1 MIVTVFFEKS
11 EKMGNSG
18 LTFVL
23 GGAKS
28 GKSEFAER
36 LYSRDERVC
45 YIATGVVK
53 NPDGEMQLRIKRHQ
67 ARRSDKWLTRE
78 QYQHID
84 KLINEHQQD
93 GYLLDDA
100 IMLVTNLFYD
110 LVLAKT
116 TPDKIDEYLEA
127 ASMQEL
133 AVIRTKIL
141 DNWQR
146 ILTACKDNKQ
156 SMVIV
161 SDEVGLGVVPA
172 TKQTRILRDLYGE
185 VNQLIAKAADDV
197 YFVVSGIPQKLK

>member
-1 MIVTVFFEKS
+1 MMKNGE
-11 EKMGNSG
+11 

-28 GKSEFAER
+28 GKSEFAEG
-36 LYSRDERVC
+36 LYSRDQHIC

-67 ARRSDKWLTRE
+67 ARRPANWETAE
-78 QYQHID
+78 QYREVDQLIAQHP
-84 KLINEHQQD
+84 LD

-110 LVLAKT
+110 TVLTRT
-116 TPDKIDEYLEA
+116 TPGKIDDYLTA
-127 ASMQEL
+127 VSAREL
-133 AVIRTKIL
+133 AQLREQIMASWQQIL
-141 DNWQR
+141 KVQAAQR
-146 ILTACKDNKQ
+146 Q

-172 TKQTRILRDLYGE
+172 TKQTRVLRDLYGE
-185 VNQLIAKAADDV
+185 VNQLIAQHADNV
-197 YFVVSGIPQKLK
+197 YFVVSGIPQKIK